1 MCVKMLVFHLIQAIL
16 LKKAVSPLLQISMR
30 AIDSS
35 SLWHL
40 HRFRCNYNCIE
51 SLDLSFLSSLLSTTN
66 DLESLIVSANYSH
79 DTTLIYF
86 NFFNNTHHNA
96 QFVSDQRRPLLF
108 DEPRTPGNP
117 YNYLDINES
126 EYEYQVILGIPSKEF
141 RQILRCIR
149 EFATLVVDVIVTD
162 AEVLPFRSGS
172 EDLILTKDLRKSSKF
187 SLSSTLYCI
196 AAGCIVWGVDSS
208 NQVSFRMTLFNM
220 DSFIEASGH
229 SAFVWMF
236 SPLIFL
242 ACSIAQL
249 DILVTSSITLIRDMT
264 LEFISVK
271 HRTTHLPCSKI
282 GV

>member
-1 MCVKMLVFHLIQAIL
+1 MVYPNSKLGIFDSPTFLGISY
-16 LKKAVSPLLQISMR
+16 KATGSPVGSLFGKRPLPVLEELEEGSLYLESM
-30 AIDSS
+30 
-35 SLWHL
+35 
-40 HRFRCNYNCIE
+40 NCIE

-79 DTTLIYF
+79 DTSLIYF

-141 RQILRCIR
+141 RQILRYIR

-172 EDLILTKDLRKSSKF
+172 EDLILTKDLRKSSK
-187 SLSSTLYCI
+187 
-196 AAGCIVWGVDSS
+196 AGCFVWGVDSS
-208 NQVSFRMTLFNM
+208 NQVGVVTARHVN
-220 DSFIEASGH
+220 DAE
-229 SAFVWMF
+229 
-236 SPLIFL
+236 
-242 ACSIAQL
+242 IALQGAEK
-249 DILVTSSITLIRDMT
+249 DV
-264 LEFISVK
+264 SVSYVDCAETIVHQSTQFDGFGRVLK
-271 HRTTHLPCSKI
+271 NQKVYLQIVIKKMEK
-282 GV
+282 

>member
-1 MCVKMLVFHLIQAIL
+1 M
-16 LKKAVSPLLQISMR
+16 QISMR
-30 AIDSS
+30 AIESS

-51 SLDLSFLSSLLSTTN
+51 SLNLSFLSSLLSTTN

-96 QFVSDQRRPLLF
+96 QFVSDQRRLLLF

-126 EYEYQVILGIPSKEF
+126 EYECQVILGIPLKEF
-141 RQILRCIR
+141 RQILRYIR
-149 EFATLVVDVIVTD
+149 EFATLVVDVTVTD

-196 AAGCIVWGVDSS
+196 AVFGMTLDYMSAGCIVWGVDSS
-208 NQVSFRMTLFNM
+208 NQVSFRMTLVNM

-229 SAFVWMF
+229 SAFVWML

-242 ACSIAQL
+242 ACSITQL

-271 HRTTHLPCSKI
+271 HMTTHLPCSKI
-282 GV
+282 GN